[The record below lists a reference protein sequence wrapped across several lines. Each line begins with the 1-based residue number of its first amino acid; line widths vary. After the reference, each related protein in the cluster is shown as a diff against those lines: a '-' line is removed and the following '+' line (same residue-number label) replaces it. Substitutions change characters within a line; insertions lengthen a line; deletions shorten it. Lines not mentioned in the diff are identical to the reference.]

1 MKDKKRLA
9 IVNLVAGYILSILF
23 VVLIFTNLKNVKA
36 TTLNEIPVVVDETE
50 IEKNLLLFQMILK
63 L

>member
-36 TTLNEIPVVVDETE
+36 TTLNE
-50 IEKNLLLFQMILK
+50 NK
-63 L
+63 LW